1 MSNRLEREF
10 PVPRWQAVP
19 PIRRGPVRHET
30 AEHYLA
36 RGRLLR
42 SEAFRR
48 SARIV
53 LAAAGRALIAVV
65 ALVRC
70 AVYGIAKQAPAHDCR
85 NAAARSA

>member
-10 PVPRWQAVP
+10 PAHRWQAVP
-19 PIRRGPVRHET
+19 PIRREPVPHGV

-36 RGRLLR
+36 RGRRLR

-48 SARIV
+48 TARGV
-53 LAAAGRALIAVV
+53 VAAAGRALVAVV

-70 AVYGIAKQAPAHDCR
+70 AAHGIAKQAPEHDCR
-85 NAAARSA
+85 RAARSA